1 MADTVKTGR
10 HDNAPS
16 EDANV
21 HDPRSGRVMGVREL
35 QAAHE
40 IAQAF
45 LATAQPIEVYRL
57 ALARVTP
64 MVNADFAAVFVRD
77 DRDHALLRPVCLH
90 GWPQAS
96 ARYLGQLRIRVGL
109 GPTGGAVAD
118 NVPVEV
124 ADIFADER
132 LTDWHQPARELG
144 FASMITLPLATQTTV
159 NGAVSFYFAE
169 PHTFSDDE
177 RSLLRLISE
186 QLAATTTRARVLDDL
201 RIENE
206 RLRLDAEHLATAI
219 REAEID
225 ANRHDRL
232 IAGVVNELMLAFDPG
247 GNGNRAAGAGHD
259 HLAGVV
265 DDLTELL
272 DLRLGRATLDPSPG
286 DALRLAR
293 HAASLAGTPQ
303 PGAEFSINA
312 GDAIIAV
319 TTDGPRVTRTLSAML
334 REAFRRTARGSIL
347 LSVRAVREESGQWV
361 EWAVSTR
368 GIGLNA
374 GGTSAQS
381 ADRSGTDRLAA
392 ALAFTTA
399 EALGGLLLEDAEPV
413 NGWCQRLRLP
423 LRAGRLRG

>member
-1 MADTVKTGR
+1 
-10 HDNAPS
+10 
-16 EDANV
+16 
-21 HDPRSGRVMGVREL
+21 
-35 QAAHE
+35 
-40 IAQAF
+40 
-45 LATAQPIEVYRL
+45 
-57 ALARVTP
+57 
-64 MVNADFAAVFVRD
+64 
-77 DRDHALLRPVCLH
+77 
-90 GWPQAS
+90 
-96 ARYLGQLRIRVGL
+96 
-109 GPTGGAVAD
+109 
-118 NVPVEV
+118 
-124 ADIFADER
+124 
-132 LTDWHQPARELG
+132 
-144 FASMITLPLATQTTV
+144 MITLPLATQTAV

-201 RIENE
+201 RMENE

-232 IAGVVNELMLAFDPG
+232 IAGVVHELTRTLHPG
-247 GNGNRAAGAGHD
+247 GDGTRAGYH

-272 DLRLGRATLDPSPG
+272 DLRLGRATLDSSPG

-293 HAASLAGTPQ
+293 HAAGLAGTPQ

-319 TTDGPRVTRTLSAML
+319 TTDGPRVTRTLAAML

-374 GGTSAQS
+374 GGTGAQS
-381 ADRSGTDRLAA
+381 ADRSGAERLAA

-399 EALGGLLLEDAEPV
+399 EALGGSLLENAEPV
-413 NGWCQRLRLP
+413 NGWSQRLRLP
-423 LRAGRLRG
+423 LRAGRPRA

>member
-1 MADTVKTGR
+1 
-10 HDNAPS
+10 
-16 EDANV
+16 
-21 HDPRSGRVMGVREL
+21 
-35 QAAHE
+35 
-40 IAQAF
+40 
-45 LATAQPIEVYRL
+45 
-57 ALARVTP
+57 
-64 MVNADFAAVFVRD
+64 
-77 DRDHALLRPVCLH
+77 
-90 GWPQAS
+90 
-96 ARYLGQLRIRVGL
+96 
-109 GPTGGAVAD
+109 
-118 NVPVEV
+118 
-124 ADIFADER
+124 
-132 LTDWHQPARELG
+132 
-144 FASMITLPLATQTTV
+144 MITLPLATQTAV

-206 RLRLDAEHLATAI
+206 RLRLDAEHLAAAI

-232 IAGVVNELMLAFDPG
+232 MAGVINELTVALDTG
-247 GNGNRAAGAGHD
+247 GNGTRAGGADNH
-259 HLAGVV
+259 HLARLV

-272 DLRLGRATLDPSPG
+272 DLRLGRVTLDASPG

-293 HAASLAGTPQ
+293 HAAGLAGTPQ

-368 GIGLNA
+368 GIGLDA

-381 ADRSGTDRLAA
+381 DGRSGAERLAA

-399 EALGGLLLEDAEPV
+399 EALGGSLLENAEPV
-413 NGWCQRLRLP
+413 NGWSQRLRLP
-423 LRAGRLRG
+423 LRAGRPRA